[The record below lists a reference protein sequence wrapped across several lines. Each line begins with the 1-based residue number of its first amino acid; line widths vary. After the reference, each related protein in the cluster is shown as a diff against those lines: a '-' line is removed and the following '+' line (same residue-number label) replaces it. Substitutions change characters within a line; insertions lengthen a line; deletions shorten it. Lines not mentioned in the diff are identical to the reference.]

1 MKLEFLKNI
10 TEYNEHAVRLFD
22 FNSLQAKEF
31 RQAINELIANHEDHI
46 DLTSLG
52 FIQPIN
58 CKLTLRV
65 GESDEGIST
74 VDDHNFF
81 CDLTINNYKDM
92 IQLVEPFC
100 RRESSGYQWLYD
112 IDTPI
117 DFLFSA
123 GKEMPEVGVPDD
135 QYK

>member
-10 TEYNEHAVRLFD
+10 NEYNEHAVRLFD
-22 FNSLQAKEF
+22 FNSSQANEF
-31 RQAINELIANHEDHI
+31 RQTIDNLITHNENAI
-46 DLTSLG
+46 DLTTLR
-52 FIQPIN
+52 FIQSIN

-65 GESDEGIST
+65 GEIDEGIST
-74 VDDHNFF
+74 VDNINFV

-92 IQLVEPFC
+92 IQLLAPFC
-100 RRESSGYQWLYD
+100 RKESSGYQWLYD

-123 GKEMPEVGVPDD
+123 GKEMPEGTVSDD
-135 QYK
+135 EYK